1 MVRTLSIVVVVAALA
16 ACSKAEAP
24 APDSAAAT
32 KSVPDSAAAA
42 PAAPAGVTIAM
53 RDAAGRDLGSLMVME
68 AGGGLSLHGTL
79 RGLPPGEHAIHLH
92 TVGQCAAPFETAGG
106 HWNPTSKK
114 HGSQN
119 PAGPHLGD
127 MPNFTVAADSTAS
140 VNVSTAGGT
149 LRGADALLDT
159 DGASAVIH
167 AGPDDLKTDPAGNS
181 GAKIACGVVT
191 GA

>member
-32 KSVPDSAAAA
+32 KSLPDSAAPM
-42 PAAPAGVTIAM
+42 PASNAGVTIAM

-68 AGGGLSLHGTL
+68 ASGGLSLHGTL

-92 TVGQCAAPFETAGG
+92 TVGQCVAPFETAGG

-140 VNVSTAGGT
+140 VNVTTAGGT
-149 LRGADALLDT
+149 LRGADALLDA
-159 DGASAVIH
+159 DGAAAVVH

-181 GAKIACGVVT
+181 GPKIACGVVT
-191 GA
+191 GT